1 MEFQILSRKDA
12 VRYCKQEHK
21 EKSIII
27 SICDSSEFFQKLSKT
42 STNGVKDILY
52 LSFDDIE
59 DINFDSHRYLK
70 KDEGFIIDNFT
81 GCSYKVISKE
91 DANRIVDFINIWY
104 DKVDRII
111 VHCVAG
117 ISRSSG
123 TCAAIKKAMTGNDND
138 IFKNPRYVPNMT
150 CYKTVLSC
158 FAERGFLTLDK
169 LKSS

>member
-59 DINFDSHRYLK
+59 DINSDSHRYLK
-70 KDEGFIIDNFT
+70 NN
-81 GCSYKVISKE
+81 Y
-91 DANRIVDFINIWY
+91 NN
-104 DKVDRII
+104 
-111 VHCVAG
+111 
-117 ISRSSG
+117 
-123 TCAAIKKAMTGNDND
+123 
-138 IFKNPRYVPNMT
+138 
-150 CYKTVLSC
+150 LSNL
-158 FAERGFLTLDK
+158 FYNERQQQSLHQFLFFFYF
-169 LKSS
+169 